1 MCKTAR
7 FTTDLNAPELN
18 NTFLHSISFLGVV
31 QEYNIPR
38 PTLLAQL
45 VIEPYTS

>member
-1 MCKTAR
+1 MRETAR
-7 FTTDLNAPELN
+7 LTTELNAPELN
-18 NTFLHSISFLGVV
+18 NTFLHSISFLRVV
-31 QEYNIPR
+31 QEHKIPR